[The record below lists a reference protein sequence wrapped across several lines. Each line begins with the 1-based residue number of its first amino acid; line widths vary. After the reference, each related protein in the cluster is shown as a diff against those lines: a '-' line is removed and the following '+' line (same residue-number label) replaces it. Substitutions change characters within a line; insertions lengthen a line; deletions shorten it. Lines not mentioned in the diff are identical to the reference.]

1 MTVHPL
7 EANQRDLRS
16 VPHEVVRELRDAL
29 APERVSTDPVT
40 NAAYARDASPLAIKA
55 AADGKRGPAVVIW
68 PESTAEVAS
77 LVNVAR
83 LAQVPLVPY
92 GGGSGIVGGALDRF
106 GGIVVDLKRMTRV
119 IGVDRVSQ
127 TVTVQP
133 GILGERLEVMLNR
146 DGFTTGHYPQS
157 LRSSTIG
164 GWIAHRGV
172 GTFSTKYGK
181 VDDLVVA
188 LEVVLPNGEVLRT
201 RAVPQSAAGPDLNR
215 LFLGAEGTLGI
226 ITEATLRI
234 YEAPA
239 TRSKMA
245 FAFRSFEEA
254 LTWIRTAVQRGCAP
268 AACRVYDAEEAAV
281 NFPEL
286 HLTFPEVLA
295 IAIAE
300 GDPAP
305 VSLETARLREWAVG
319 SSATELDSRVVDLW
333 LARRFNTASFVRT
346 LMTDTGVADSL
357 EVANEWAR
365 LAETYRAM
373 KAAMEV
379 AAGPAGRVYGHASH
393 FYHTGANLYMIF
405 HAFAEPGAVLAN
417 LYDSILESAFRA
429 CHATGGTLTHHH
441 GVGLSKGRWML
452 DELGA
457 PGLGLLT
464 DIKAALDPTGFMNPG
479 KLGIAAGLER

>member
-1 MTVHPL
+1 MHSIDPNHR
-7 EANQRDLRS
+7 ELRS
-16 VPHEVVRELRDAL
+16 VPAAVVRQLRRAL
-29 APERVSTDPVT
+29 TSERVSTDPVA
-40 NAAYARDASPLAIKA
+40 NSAYARDAFPLAIKA
-55 AADGKRGPAVVIW
+55 AAAGKRGPAVVVW
-68 PESTAEVAS
+68 PESTEEVTS
-77 LVNVAR
+77 VVNIAR
-83 LAQVPLVPY
+83 SAFVSLVPY

-106 GGIVVDLKRMTRV
+106 GGIVVDLKRMAR
-119 IGVDRVSQ
+119 IMAIDRVSQ

-133 GILGERLEVMLNR
+133 GILGERLELVLN
-146 DGFTTGHYPQS
+146 GEGYTTGHYPQS

-164 GWIAHRGV
+164 GWVAHRGV

-226 ITEATLRI
+226 ITEAVLRI

-239 TRSKMA
+239 TRSKIA
-245 FAFRSFEEA
+245 FAFPSFDAA
-254 LTWIRTAVQRGCAP
+254 LRWVQSAVQHGYAP
-268 AACRVYDAEEAAV
+268 AACRVYDADEVTV

-286 HLTFPEVLA
+286 PLTSPQVLA
-295 IAIAE
+295 IAITE

-305 VSLETARLREWAVG
+305 VRLDTDTLRASALG
-319 SSATELDSRVVDLW
+319 SNATQLDSEIVDVW

-346 LMTDTGVADSL
+346 LMSDTGIADSL
-357 EVANEWAR
+357 EVANDWAR

-373 KAAMEV
+373 KAAMKTAV
-379 AAGPAGRVYGHASH
+379 GPTGRVYGHASH

-405 HAFAEPGAVLAN
+405 HAFGDPPELGDLYESVL
-417 LYDSILESAFRA
+417 DSAFHA
-429 CHATGGTLTHHH
+429 CHASGGTLTHHH

-457 PGLGLLT
+457 PGLRLLT
-464 DIKAALDPTGFMNPG
+464 DIKAAVDPTGFMNPG
-479 KLGIAAGLER
+479 KLGIGAFIDR